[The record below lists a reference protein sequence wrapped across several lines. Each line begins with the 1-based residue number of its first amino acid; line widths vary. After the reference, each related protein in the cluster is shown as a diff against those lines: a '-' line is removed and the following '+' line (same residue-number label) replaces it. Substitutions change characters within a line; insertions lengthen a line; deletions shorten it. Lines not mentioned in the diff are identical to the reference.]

1 MAKANLKDAY
11 YFSHDSNARNDE
23 KILAMRSVYG
33 AEGYGMYFM
42 IIEILREQT
51 GYVIEVN
58 KYAYGSLAIQL
69 QSSVKK
75 VEKFINDCVNE
86 FSLLTIKDDFLFS
99 ESLLR
104 RMEIV
109 DSVSEKRKN
118 ASITRWNKKN
128 RDANGMQMDNKCKAN
143 DEQLESK
150 EEENRIEE
158 NRIDKKIQNII
169 PPELEWVEKYCE
181 ERKNEI
187 DVEKFMNYYTSN
199 GWQIGKTKMKDWQAA
214 IRTWEKNRE
223 VKPVEIK
230 KQLEQPVKQ
239 EEESRF
245 ASLTEEERKMFFDRG
260 AFMIDED
267 GECVDFSELT
277 EEERIYLQKKGV
289 I

>member
-1 MAKANLKDAY
+1 MASKRM
-11 YFSHDSNARNDE
+11 FSE
-23 KILAMRSVYG
+23 KILESDAFIDM
-33 AEGYGMYFM
+33 
-42 IIEILREQT
+42 
-51 GYVIEVN
+51 
-58 KYAYGSLAIQL
+58 QL
-69 QSSVKK
+69 QSQILYVHLCMAADDDGFIGSPNRVTRMIGAEKK
-75 VEKFINDCVNE
+75 HYEELLSKRFILSFPSGVCVIKHWLINN
-86 FSLLTIKDDFLFS
+86 TIKKDRCVETVYREEKEILAIKDNKAYTERKKNGNKTEPIMETEWNQNDS
-99 ESLLR
+99 
-104 RMEIV
+104 EIV
-109 DSVSEKRKN
+109 PQVSIGKDS
-118 ASITRWNKKN
+118 
-128 RDANGMQMDNKCKAN
+128 
-143 DEQLESK
+143 
-150 EEENRIEE
+150 
-158 NRIDKKIQNII
+158 IDKGSVDKSNKNII
-169 PPELEWVEKYCE
+169 PPEMEWVEKYCE

-223 VKPVEIK
+223 VKPTETK

-245 ASLTEEERKMFFDRG
+245 APLTEEERKMFFDRG